1 MSGLYFFFPAV
12 KLESSTFLLNTDPSD
27 DDEDY
32 DGRLFYFTHIEY
44 QI

>member
-12 KLESSTFLLNTDPSD
+12 KLESSTLLLNTHPS